1 VSSPPQ
7 ISLVCCGLVGTT
19 IGDGFG
25 QESMVERAFAEA
37 IATQGVVS
45 GTRDYARCM
54 AQVNRDRGR
63 STVDVFYNLFPGN
76 EARAQAASMAFERSY
91 RASIDRHGLSIL
103 PGADETLDKLA
114 GSGIRLCLVTSVSR
128 ATLSLILAT
137 VGWRGRFDL
146 TLCPDDV
153 PRGFPWPDL
162 VITALL
168 RLGADDVR
176 EVAVASGTDNGLL
189 GARRAGAQI
198 AAGILTGPHTPTRLR
213 KAGATHL
220 IESIAD
226 LPDLVA

>member
-1 VSSPPQ
+1 
-7 ISLVCCGLVGTT
+7 VCCGLVGTT

-25 QESMVERAFAEA
+25 QESMVERAFGEA
-37 IATQGVVS
+37 IATQGVVA

-63 STVDVFYNLFPGN
+63 STVDVFSNLFPDN
-76 EARAQAASMAFERSY
+76 QARAQAASLAFERSY
-91 RASIDRHGLSIL
+91 RASIDRHGLSAL
-103 PGADETLDKLA
+103 PGADQAIDKLI
-114 GSGIRLCLVTSVSR
+114 GSGIQVCLVTSMSR
-128 ATLSLILAT
+128 NMLGLILDA
-137 VGWRGRFDL
+137 VGWRSRFDL

-168 RLGADDVR
+168 RLGATDVR

-189 GARRAGAQI
+189 GARRAGAQV
-198 AAGILTGPHTPTRLR
+198 AVGILTGPHTPSRLR